1 MASQWTT
8 AARHDRM
15 AEIREQLNDMNREAG
30 GDQFDQESR
39 DTWNTLNA
47 ELDEHRAALDELRVR
62 EERLA
67 EAAADP
73 NPDRSESGHDSG
85 VRATATTVGGRE
97 AARSAGLRA
106 IDRYRDV
113 LPTDAGDRLDHHVRE
128 QDVLGHDAR
137 YLAAVAEP
145 AYESAFIKML
155 RDPSTGHLRFSPREV
170 EAVRAVTK
178 ADEERAMAVGTGG
191 TGGFGAPFQLD
202 PSIMNSGTGS
212 INAFRQISRV
222 ETVTGYEWRGVTADQ
237 VTAHYRV
244 EATEVQDDSPTL
256 VQPVV
261 HPMRGDAIVP
271 ISIEVE
277 QDYPTLVN
285 ELGTLLSDAR
295 DNLDATM
302 MVSGVPGSNQPT
314 GVLSIGQTGS
324 LTTTQRVLSA
334 ATGSLALADVWS
346 LKAQVQPRF
355 IENGSIIANTAI
367 LDTTY
372 RFVGG
377 GSTEPPLMPTRDGPV
392 VGLRQASSSA
402 MATTTTSNSRVMVAG
417 DFKAG
422 YLIGDRL
429 GFSVELVPHLF
440 GASSRF
446 PTGQRGVLAIWR
458 TGAAVVV
465 PNALRYLEIK

>member
-155 RDPSTGHLRFSPREV
+155 KDPQTGHLRFSPKEV
-170 EAVRAVTK
+170 DAVRAVSQ
-178 ADEERAMAVGTGG
+178 ADQERAMAVGTGS
-191 TGGFGAPFQLD
+191 TGGFGAPFQID
-202 PSIMNSGTGS
+202 PSIMISGTGS
-212 INAFRQISRV
+212 QNPFRTISRV
-222 ETVTGYEWRGVTADQ
+222 ETVTGYEWRGVSADQ
-237 VTAHYRV
+237 VTAHYRA
-244 EATEVQDDSPTL
+244 EATEVADDSPTL

-261 HPMRGDAIVP
+261 TPRRGDAFVP
-271 ISIEVE
+271 YLRVSANVETPQVQSKGGYDLHSSVEVVDKDLARRILAGNVRGVFDRVIEVRE
-277 QDYPTLVN
+277 PHEVCSPSPIPPAVDLLDDSK
-285 ELGTLLSDAR
+285 ELRHA
-295 DNLDATM
+295 
-302 MVSGVPGSNQPT
+302 P
-314 GVLSIGQTGS
+314 
-324 LTTTQRVLSA
+324 
-334 ATGSLALADVWS
+334 
-346 LKAQVQPRF
+346 
-355 IENGSIIANTAI
+355 
-367 LDTTY
+367 
-372 RFVGG
+372 
-377 GSTEPPLMPTRDGPV
+377 
-392 VGLRQASSSA
+392 
-402 MATTTTSNSRVMVAG
+402 
-417 DFKAG
+417 
-422 YLIGDRL
+422 
-429 GFSVELVPHLF
+429 
-440 GASSRF
+440 
-446 PTGQRGVLAIWR
+446 
-458 TGAAVVV
+458 
-465 PNALRYLEIK
+465 